1 MIIGFGFRDPIRSFL
16 MLVFTSLISYS
27 LYWGLRNLG
36 RGKEERKQRERSK
49 C

>member
-1 MIIGFGFRDPIRSFL
+1 MIIGFGFGNSFQSFL

-27 LYWGLRNLG
+27 LQRGLRNLG
-36 RGKEERKQRERSK
+36 RGKEERKQRERNK